1 MDKDADPDRLSD
13 AGETAPE
20 GVPSHAEAREHGAEY
35 APDDT
40 APDIVVRGAKKDHAD
55 AEKRRRRE
63 T

>member
-1 MDKDADPDRLSD
+1 MDENPRRDRNPD
-13 AGETAPE
+13 AGDTPD
-20 GVPSHAEAREHGAEY
+20 GVPTEGQARVHGAEY

-40 APDIVVRGAKKDHAD
+40 APDIVVRGAKKDKAD

>member
-1 MDKDADPDRLSD
+1 MDEEPNRHRPSV
-13 AGETAPE
+13 AGETVPE
-20 GVPSHAEAREHGAEY
+20 GVPTEAEARHGAEY